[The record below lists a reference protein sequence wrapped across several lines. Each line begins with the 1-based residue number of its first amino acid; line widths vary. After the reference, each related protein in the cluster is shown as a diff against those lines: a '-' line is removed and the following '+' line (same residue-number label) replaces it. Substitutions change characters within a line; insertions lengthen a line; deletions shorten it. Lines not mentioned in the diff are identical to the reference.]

1 MFASRCVLELRFANH
16 AVSIPETETTLEIK
30 IGRGRTIVQATGS
43 LFHLLDITEQLC
55 WLTSACRI
63 SSYNAWSDCAPLITE
78 EPWLKTITIDVT
90 MVGFPPP
97 PATESDSCWIPVIG
111 AANIVNG
118 FPIRRR
124 PNNEPG
130 LELSLDA
137 LFAFAGHFR
146 VNSFDSKLVIKSYST
161 LFVAM
166 QQTQSSTTWHGIVK
180 EDLKRVSFRD
190 TDGLCPQMG
199 LDMACLKSDRHF
211 LGWSIN
217 TTQAVGMSLRV
228 ISIFVV
234 IRTDSDKGTRGA
246 CYTGIMPPKKAEPR
260 RGIKFALSN
269 LTLSGGMFVNA
280 GASVALSHRQAEI
293 VARREAP
300 LEWKVHEL
308 TKINVL
314 LYDDSTRRGWLI
326 DGASAALHLLR
337 LRLAAPP
344 YNTSTLFDIRD
355 FCYADDPGGPEKS
368 RAALIR
374 NRNHRLYE
382 MRNEYDEVTDSS
394 RDARATVTYW
404 KGEHVIVDIWNL
416 FEQMVDHQVKVR
428 AANSVELH
436 ATFRD
441 HLEGWPLR
449 DLAEGRSRLQ
459 AAAVKLHGS
468 GRGWADFVND
478 IRAITLLGGRF
489 GDIIRPSEEA
499 TLRCPHWQ
507 QVPPDNDYL
516 TVRLQL
522 LRQIDTV
529 EDDPDARAVKLSPHA
544 YWHKAHRLFE
554 ECDCAHVDG
563 KECDRVQV
571 LLPRVTIG
579 AKRHPGSEIL
589 SSKQYE
595 QAAVI
600 FGRSRRWRW
609 RWRSK
614 GDPKFEDG
622 PSDNESDSGISMG
635 SEFSDTKSSQGKSSS
650 FWRSRL

>member
-1 MFASRCVLELRFANH
+1 M
-16 AVSIPETETTLEIK
+16 
-30 IGRGRTIVQATGS
+30 
-43 LFHLLDITEQLC
+43 
-55 WLTSACRI
+55 
-63 SSYNAWSDCAPLITE
+63 
-78 EPWLKTITIDVT
+78 
-90 MVGFPPP
+90 
-97 PATESDSCWIPVIG
+97 
-111 AANIVNG
+111 
-118 FPIRRR
+118 
-124 PNNEPG
+124 
-130 LELSLDA
+130 
-137 LFAFAGHFR
+137 
-146 VNSFDSKLVIKSYST
+146 
-161 LFVAM
+161 
-166 QQTQSSTTWHGIVK
+166 
-180 EDLKRVSFRD
+180 
-190 TDGLCPQMG
+190 
-199 LDMACLKSDRHF
+199 
-211 LGWSIN
+211 
-217 TTQAVGMSLRV
+217 
-228 ISIFVV
+228 
-234 IRTDSDKGTRGA
+234 
-246 CYTGIMPPKKAEPR
+246 
-260 RGIKFALSN
+260 
-269 LTLSGGMFVNA
+269 
-280 GASVALSHRQAEI
+280 ALSHRQAEI
-293 VARREAP
+293 VAHREAP
-300 LEWKVHEL
+300 LEIIVHEL
-308 TKINVL
+308 SKINVL

-337 LRLAAPP
+337 LRLAASP
-344 YNTSTLFDIRD
+344 YKTSTLFDIRN

-368 RAALIR
+368 KAALIR

-382 MRNEYDEVTDSS
+382 IRNEYEEVTKSS

-404 KGEHVIVDIWNL
+404 KGEHVIVDLWNL

-441 HLEGWPLR
+441 HLEGWPLQG
-449 DLAEGRSRLQ
+449 LAEGRSRLQ

-478 IRAITLLGGRF
+478 IRAITLLGGKF
-489 GDIIRPSEEA
+489 GDMIRPSEEA
-499 TLRCPHWQ
+499 TIRCPHWQ
-507 QVPPDNDYL
+507 QVPRDNDYL

-554 ECDCAHVDG
+554 ECDCAHFKG

-571 LLPRVTIG
+571 LLPRATIG

-609 RWRSK
+609 RWRSE
-614 GDPKFEDG
+614 GDPKFQDG

-635 SEFSDTKSSQGKSSS
+635 SGVSDTKSSQGKSSS